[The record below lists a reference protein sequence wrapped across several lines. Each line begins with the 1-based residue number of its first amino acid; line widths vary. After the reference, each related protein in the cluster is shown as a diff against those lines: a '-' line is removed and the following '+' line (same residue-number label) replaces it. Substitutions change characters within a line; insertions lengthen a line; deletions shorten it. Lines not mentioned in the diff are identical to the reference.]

1 MADEK
6 RMAGDYTIIQS
17 IFAGE
22 KEIVIGEN
30 VAAEQGQRYMPWR
43 TRLPRYT
50 RNKSPPQN
58 SLLRISPQTFSAG
71 TAIPTLMRTASLLW
85 RCRAKPI
92 RKRRTQ
98 AAPSIA
104 ACKAMTNPDP
114 VPLGQYR
121 GFSMDL
127 LFDSFSKEYRINL
140 KGDAT
145 LSTALGT
152 DIYGNIVRLDNVLD
166 SLESSVKFHE
176 DSLKAQKGRLP
187 RYGGGGAAFSA
198 GGRTEKENLHG

>member
-1 MADEK
+1 MEDEIAK
-6 RMAGDYTIIQS
+6 VYPKQIAT
-17 IFAGE
+17 
-22 KEIVIGEN
+22 
-30 VAAEQGQRYMPWR
+30 AEQLIKNFTADIQRRDSNTHPNADGFSPMEVQGE
-43 TRLPRYT
+43 TYT
-50 RNKSPPQN
+50 EKKDAG
-58 SLLRISPQTFSAG
+58 SA
-71 TAIPTLMRTASLLW
+71 IL
-85 RCRAKPI
+85 
-92 RKRRTQ
+92 
-98 AAPSIA
+98 A

-176 DSLKAQKGRLP
+176 EQLESTKRQLATAMVEVERPFPQEDELKRKSARL
-187 RYGGGGAAFSA
+187 S
-198 GGRTEKENLHG
+198 ELNVQLNMDKQENEIVGDELDDDPEPSSRSHSDRER